1 MLSSLSH
8 LLSTVINETTM
19 GSVPMVKMD
28 LVVIDD
34 HVELLL
40 ERALKDDVAGGAH
53 FHVAVLPGGPLG
65 GMAGQLGLFCNE
77 KSHVLRLLQRY
88 SGNGLV

>member
-1 MLSSLSH
+1 
-8 LLSTVINETTM
+8 M
-19 GSVPMVKMD
+19 GLVLMAKMD
-28 LVVIDD
+28 FVVIDD

-65 GMAGQLGLFCNE
+65 GMAGQQAA
-77 KSHVLRLLQRY
+77 RPLL
-88 SGNGLV
+88 

>member
-1 MLSSLSH
+1 
-8 LLSTVINETTM
+8 M
-19 GSVPMVKMD
+19 GLVLMAKMD
-28 LVVIDD
+28 FVVIDD

-53 FHVAVLPGGPLG
+53 LHVAVLPGGPLG

-77 KSHVLRLLQRY
+77 KSQVLRLLQRY

>member
-1 MLSSLSH
+1 
-8 LLSTVINETTM
+8 M
-19 GSVPMVKMD
+19 GLVLMAKMD
-28 LVVIDD
+28 FVVIDD

-53 FHVAVLPGGPLG
+53 LHVAVLPGGPLG
-65 GMAGQLGLFCNE
+65 GMAGLGSSASSVIE
-77 KSHVLRLLQRY
+77 KSQVLRLLQRY

>member
-1 MLSSLSH
+1 
-8 LLSTVINETTM
+8 M
-19 GSVPMVKMD
+19 GLVLMAKMD
-28 LVVIDD
+28 FVVIDD

-40 ERALKDDVAGGAH
+40 ERALKDDVASGAH
-53 FHVAVLPGGPLG
+53 LHVAVLPGGPLG

-77 KSHVLRLLQRY
+77 KSQVLRLLQRY

>member
-1 MLSSLSH
+1 
-8 LLSTVINETTM
+8 
-19 GSVPMVKMD
+19 MVKMD

-53 FHVAVLPGGPLG
+53 LHVAVLPEGPLG
-65 GMAGQLGLFCNE
+65 GMAGQQAA
-77 KSHVLRLLQRY
+77 RPLL
-88 SGNGLV
+88 